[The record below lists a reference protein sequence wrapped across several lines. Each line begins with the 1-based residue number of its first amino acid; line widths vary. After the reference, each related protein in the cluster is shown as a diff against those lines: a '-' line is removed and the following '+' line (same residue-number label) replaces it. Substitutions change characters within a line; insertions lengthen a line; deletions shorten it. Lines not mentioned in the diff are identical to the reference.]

1 MKRIINTISSAV
13 LRVSAVLVGMIFS
26 VTTYAADC
34 YVLNESTELKCS
46 TETPNAVFQASNSD
60 RVYEISNHNGK
71 VSFQAKRA
79 SGNGSTAV
87 SLRLDYY
94 ANGNWNFGPEFT
106 VTGTTYVQKETN
118 IPTNA
123 TKIRFSNPRKQS
135 YGIITTNYY
144 ILNVK
149 DVKVAREEYL
159 TISDYEFGELPIC
172 EEIEKTIEIAHSNK
186 NGVVL
191 KFQDVPDGFTFE
203 NHTINECSGT
213 AEIKIKVHPTEL
225 KTYGGTV
232 SAKFAEEVLATFTV
246 SATGVWGVTPTIDAE
261 TTQNVTAGAQ
271 SCEFPFT
278 INNAKSCVDLNVT
291 ANQSWVSNIQV
302 NDGNFTYDIDNNT
315 TGESRTVQFT
325 LTYGT
330 SGKTAFTHT
339 VTVTQQAAEHIDV
352 TSDGIISPDYANV
365 TIAENVT
372 ATVNSDLSICNLVI
386 KNGATLNVN
395 SGKSLSV
402 ASLTIEGG
410 LKTGGGYKIGQLD
423 IAPTASLSNTA
434 DVIYYDFR
442 INANNYY
449 PLSVPCDVAVRDID
463 YKDEELASQSKYGT
477 HYIIKRYD
485 GLARA
490 TSGLNRDA
498 NWVVVP
504 QTETLHPG
512 VGYIMAAGV
521 DEGHT
526 SEVIRIPLHTSSSKP
541 TITAI
546 AHGAGY
552 DADEANIGW
561 NYIGHPYLAD
571 VKAGGV
577 QYVSVPTYNFSQY
590 DQLETNETVLT
601 PEWGFFVQVSEN
613 TTITFAP
620 KATTLPLY
628 APARTMNEDGE
639 SATRAA
645 IRLVNEQGAHTRTNL
660 IIDNAYTPAYEVN
673 ADLIKMF
680 GDAYTMEVYT
690 LSGSQR
696 LAYNALDET
705 TAADI
710 ALGYRA
716 PVAGTYTLE
725 WDESYASTHLGNM
738 TRLEL
743 TDAETGIV
751 TDLLAMPYS
760 FETARTQSDNRFS
773 LRAVYA
779 PATPSDIDEIGRR
792 NHVHKELRNG
802 MLIIRRED
810 KVYNV
815 LGQQE

>member
-26 VTTYAADC
+26 VSTYAADC
-34 YVLNESTELKCS
+34 YVLNETKELSKSTNSLG
-46 TETPNAVFQASNSD
+46 TLTASGKSGEYDISD
-60 RVYEISNHNGK
+60 HEGTVLFSARRSN
-71 VSFQAKRA
+71 
-79 SGNGSTAV
+79 GNGSTKVNLNLEYRIGTNWYPINFTVSSTSNV
-87 SLRLDYY
+87 SLS
-94 ANGNWNFGPEFT
+94 AT
-106 VTGTTYVQKETN
+106 
-118 IPTNA
+118 IPLEA
-123 TKIRFSNPRKQS
+123 DGIRFRNPQTQS
-135 YGIITTNYY
+135 YSSWGTQYY
-144 ILNVK
+144 TLYVSNIRVPQRK
-149 DVKVAREEYL
+149 YFSMSDGDFGKV
-159 TISDYEFGELPIC
+159 PIC
-172 EEIEKTIEIAHSNK
+172 EDTEKTI
-186 NGVVL
+186 
-191 KFQDVPDGFTFE
+191 
-203 NHTINECSGT
+203 TINHVGRQGALLFKNVPTGFETPSSVQIDCEGT
-213 AEIKIKVHPTEL
+213 TTFTLKVHPTEL
-225 KTYGGTV
+225 QDYGGTISV
-232 SAKFAEEVLATFTV
+232 QFAGTEIATLTV

-261 TTQNVTAGAQ
+261 TTQTITAGAQ
-271 SCEFPFT
+271 QCTFPFT
-278 INNAKSCVDLNVT
+278 INNANSCANLIVTKSPEYD
-291 ANQSWVSNIQV
+291 WVSNIQM
-302 NDGNFTYDIDNNT
+302 NDGNFTYDIENNT

-330 SGKTAFTHT
+330 SGNTAFTHI

-402 ASLTIEGG
+402 ASITIEGG

-463 YKDEELASQSKYGT
+463 YKDAELASQSKYGT

-590 DQLETNETVLT
+590 DQLETNETILT

-628 APARTMNEDGE
+628 APARTTGEDGE
-639 SATRAA
+639 SAVRAA
-645 IRLVNEQGAHTRTNL
+645 IRLTDEQGAHTRTNL

-673 ADLIKMF
+673 ADLVKMF

-690 LSGSQR
+690 LSGNQR

-716 PVAGTYTLE
+716 PVAGTYTLAM
-725 WDESYASTHLGNM
+725 DNDYASTHLGSM

-751 TDLLAMPYS
+751 TDLLTMPYS
-760 FETARTQSDNRFS
+760 FETVRTQSDNRFS